1 MNQVKKHKLP
11 AIEAIQYKGHLC
23 IELEDL
29 QNTLHN
35 LLNSAQAREV
45 DLQLLDKIPDKTTI
59 VWNLF
64 SKKELIDAIEKYND
78 LSTLGLDK
86 LTWRHVKSIIRSK
99 ECICKFIDITNAY
112 IDLEHQPS
120 YFKTSTTVV
129 IPKPNKATFDS
140 SKSYCP
146 IVFLN
151 TIGKL
156 FKKMI
161 REHLQFH
168 MISNNFIYHSQLRD
182 LKQRSTMDAEIAL
195 THIIQSGWVK
205 NLSTSTLAF
214 DIAQFFPSLNHQLLS
229 LILGKVDLNH
239 KISMFFENYLAERK
253 TKYLWN
259 DFISPLFNINVGVG
273 QGSALSPILSALYLS
288 PIFLSLEN
296 CLKILKIP
304 ISIISFVD
312 NGLFISQNKSISHL
326 NTNFFY
332 GYNIILSLLSKCG
345 LVIEHRKTDVFIF
358 LGLMEHLIL
367 FLSTYLLLG
376 VPFLFLKK

>member
-1 MNQVKKHKLP
+1 
-11 AIEAIQYKGHLC
+11 
-23 IELEDL
+23 
-29 QNTLHN
+29 
-35 LLNSAQAREV
+35 
-45 DLQLLDKIPDKTTI
+45 
-59 VWNLF
+59 
-64 SKKELIDAIEKYND
+64 
-78 LSTLGLDK
+78 
-86 LTWRHVKSIIRSK
+86 
-99 ECICKFIDITNAY
+99 
-112 IDLEHQPS
+112 
-120 YFKTSTTVV
+120 
-129 IPKPNKATFDS
+129 
-140 SKSYCP
+140 
-146 IVFLN
+146 
-151 TIGKL
+151 
-156 FKKMI
+156 
-161 REHLQFH
+161 

-229 LILGKVDLNH
+229 LILDKVDLNH

-312 NGLFISQNKSISHL
+312 DGLFISQNKSISHL

-332 GYNIILSLLSKCG
+332 GYNIILSLLSKYG

-376 VPFLFLKK
+376 VPFLFLKKYRDT